1 MSDTD
6 EVEEVDEEVFM
17 TAKKNKKGKE
27 ISTSG
32 TVGTS
37 TGGTRK
43 WDWTDLSSLDQ
54 KQLDEIIIHVKS
66 CVAQG
71 HECNCRNKWWNQ
83 NE

>member
-17 TAKKNKKGKE
+17 TAKKIKERKKEKE
-27 ISTSG
+27 IRKSEG
-32 TVGTS
+32 TIGTS
-37 TGGTRK
+37 GGTRM
-43 WDWTDLSSLDQ
+43 WDYSSLDK